1 MRLCPSSRRDRPAAA
16 AVELAVLLPFLV
28 FLAAIGTDW
37 ARLLYH
43 TISIETC
50 ARSGALA
57 LSDQVVWYQV
67 PGNANKS
74 APYPAGFVAAGTPAL
89 TTAQQAVLD
98 TATRVEDPGLPTAAT
113 VAATR
118 TTDSTGT
125 SVVTVTV
132 TRTFTTITR
141 FPGVPATQTLSRGV
155 TMRIF
160 PQGTN

>member
-1 MRLCPSSRRDRPAAA
+1 MRLRPPHDRPAAA
-16 AVELAVLLPFLV
+16 AVELAVLLPFLL

-57 LSDQVVWYQV
+57 LSDQVAWYRV
-67 PGNANKS
+67 PGNSNKS
-74 APYPAGFVAAGTPAL
+74 TLYPTGFVTLGTPAL
-89 TTAQQAVLD
+89 TTAQQSVLE
-98 TATRVEDPGLPTAAT
+98 TATRVEDPTLPTNAT
-113 VAATR
+113 VVATR
-118 TTDSTGT
+118 STDSTGT

-132 TRTFTTITR
+132 TRTFTTISR
-141 FPGVPATQTLSRGV
+141 FPGVPSSQTVSRDV

-160 PQGTN
+160 PQSTN